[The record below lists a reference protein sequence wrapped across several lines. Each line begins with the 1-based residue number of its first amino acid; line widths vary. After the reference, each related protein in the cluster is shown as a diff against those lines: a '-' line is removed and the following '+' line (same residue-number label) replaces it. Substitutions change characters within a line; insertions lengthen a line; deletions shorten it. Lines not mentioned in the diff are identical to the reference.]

1 MRVKPEI
8 DPGRARGVFIRREE
22 QPEIVAKYLQ
32 YKLKLA
38 GCALDKTFRGQL
50 GWPEM
55 KIYLDGKF
63 VDDADAKI
71 SVFDH
76 GLLYGDGVFEG
87 IRLYGGN
94 IFRLDEH
101 LERLE
106 YSAKAIL
113 LQMPLTRAELVEA
126 TCETCRQNKL
136 SDAYIR
142 LVITRGVG
150 DLGLAPWLCPK
161 PTVFIIASKI
171 SLYPQEHY
179 DNGLNIVTVPT
190 RRINPAALPPTIK
203 SLNYLNNILG
213 KIEAKQFGALE
224 AIMLND
230 QGYVAECTADNIF
243 IVHKGEIITPA
254 ASQGALKGITRGTI
268 VDVARDLGIP
278 LRESNMTRYDVWCAD
293 ECFLTGT
300 GAEVI
305 PVVKLD
311 GREIGTG
318 KPGAITQ
325 RVLASFKQRV
335 LTEGTR
341 I

>member
-1 MRVKPEI
+1 
-8 DPGRARGVFIRREE
+8 
-22 QPEIVAKYLQ
+22 
-32 YKLKLA
+32 
-38 GCALDKTFRGQL
+38 
-50 GWPEM
+50 M

-63 VDDADAKI
+63 VDDADAKV

-94 IFRLDEH
+94 VFRLEEH

-106 YSAKAIL
+106 YSAKAIML
-113 LQMPLTRAELVEA
+113 KLPLNRKELSDA
-126 TCETCRQNKL
+126 TCETCRQNNL
-136 SDAYIR
+136 TDAYIR
-142 LVITRGVG
+142 LVVTRGVG

-161 PTVFIIASKI
+161 PSLFIIASKI

-179 DNGLNIVTVPT
+179 DNGLAIVTVPT
-190 RRINPAALPPTIK
+190 RRINPSALPPTIK

-230 QGYVAECTADNIF
+230 QGYIAECTADNIF
-243 IVHKGEIITPA
+243 TVHKGTIYTPA

-268 VDVARDLGIP
+268 FDIAAELNVPI
-278 LRESNMTRYDVWCAD
+278 REMDMTRYDVWVAD

-305 PVVKLD
+305 PATKLD

-318 KPGAITQ
+318 KPGPITKQ
-325 RVLASFKQRV
+325 VLAAFRRRVLV
-335 LTEGTR
+335 EGTR

>member
-1 MRVKPEI
+1 
-8 DPGRARGVFIRREE
+8 
-22 QPEIVAKYLQ
+22 
-32 YKLKLA
+32 
-38 GCALDKTFRGQL
+38 
-50 GWPEM
+50 M

-63 VDDADAKI
+63 VDSADAKV

-87 IRLYGGN
+87 IRLYGGH
-94 IFRLDEH
+94 IFRLEEH

-106 YSAKAIL
+106 YSAKAIML
-113 LQMPLTRAELVEA
+113 ELPLTRKELSWA
-126 TCETCRQNKL
+126 TCETCRQNNL

-142 LVITRGVG
+142 LVVTRGVG
-150 DLGLAPWLCPK
+150 DLGLSPWLCPK

-179 DNGLNIVTVPT
+179 DNGLAIVTVPT
-190 RRINPAALPPTIK
+190 RRIGPAALPATIK

-230 QGYVAECTADNIF
+230 QGYVAECTADNVF
-243 IVHKGEIITPA
+243 IVHKGAIITPST
-254 ASQGALKGITRGTI
+254 SQGALKGITRDSV
-268 VDVARDLGIP
+268 VDIARELGVP
-278 LRESNMTRYDVWCAD
+278 LRESNMTRYDIWCAD
-293 ECFLTGT
+293 ECFLTGS

-311 GREIGTG
+311 GRVIGAG
-318 KPGAITQ
+318 IPGPITQ
-325 RVLASFKQRV
+325 RVLTTFRQRV
-335 LTEGTR
+335 LVEGTR